1 MSINLTRR
9 GLALL
14 AAASAGAILLAGCS
28 GNSSPSASGSASA
41 TSGTKIAMAVSTM
54 NNPFFVALRDGA
66 QAEAKVKGV
75 DLLVSDAQNDAST
88 QLNQLSNAQTSGAKA
103 VIVNPVDS
111 KAVAGGVKALIA
123 AHVPVVAV
131 DRGVEGV
138 DVSSFI
144 ASDNVAGG
152 SQAADALAQATH
164 DSGKV
169 IWLQGTP
176 GTSASI
182 DRGKGFS
189 QELKKYPNL
198 TIVATQTA
206 NFDRTQGLN
215 VATNLLQAHPDAT
228 AIFAENDEM
237 ALGAIK
243 ALGAKAGKSVM
254 VVGFDGT
261 PDGIKA
267 VADGTMAADIAQQP
281 GELGKLAVDQAL
293 NAINGT
299 AQKTI
304 PVPVK
309 TVTKANVS
317 GFQQ

>member
-14 AAASAGAILLAGCS
+14 AATGLSVVLVAGCS
-28 GNSSPSASGSASA
+28 GNGSPSASGSASS
-41 TSGTKIAMAVSTM
+41 SGTKIAMAISTM
-54 NNPFFVALRDGA
+54 NNPFFVSLRDGA
-66 QAEAKVKGV
+66 QAEAKAKGV

-111 KAVAGGVKALIA
+111 KAVAGGVKALIGA
-123 AHVPVVAV
+123 KVPVVAV

-138 DVSSFI
+138 DVASFI

-152 SQAADALAQATH
+152 GQAADALAQATH
-164 DSGKV
+164 STGKV

-189 QELKKYPNL
+189 ETLKKYPNL
-198 TIVATQTA
+198 SIVATQTA

-215 VATNLLQAHPDAT
+215 VATNLLQAHPEAT

-243 ALGAKAGKSVM
+243 ALGDKAGKSVM

-267 VADGTMAADIAQQP
+267 VSDGTMAADIAQQP
-281 GELGKLAVDQAL
+281 AELGKLAVDQAI
-293 NAINGT
+293 NAVGGT
-299 AQKTI
+299 AQKSI

-309 TVTKANVS
+309 TVTKDNVS
-317 GFQQ
+317 GYQK